1 MFIHSGNSPVSSL
14 SPSLAIKQVNLQM
27 RDHQPIASLYSFSC
41 WINPACWDAL
51 GTEYPVV
58 FCAFYSVSSIITS
71 PLSAMHGL
79 FPSTRLGRGL
89 SQGLRYQHS
98 AVIGT
103 DSLPGLDPTRILNK
117 FHSHGL
123 QSGDSQQ
130 KVHTA
135 KMVRVEDSFH
145 LPQGL
150 PHFPLPEVLSFL
162 GQLLSTQ
169 TRWCSSFSSSSSV

>member
-1 MFIHSGNSPVSSL
+1 
-14 SPSLAIKQVNLQM
+14 M

-162 GQLLSTQ
+162 GQLLSTR